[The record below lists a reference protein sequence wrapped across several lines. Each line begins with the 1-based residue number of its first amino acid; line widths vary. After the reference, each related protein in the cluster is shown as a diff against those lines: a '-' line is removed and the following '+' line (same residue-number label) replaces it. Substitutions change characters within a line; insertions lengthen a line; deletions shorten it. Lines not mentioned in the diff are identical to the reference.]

1 MAIVY
6 AETNELAEVGDIIF
20 GDVPNM
26 APFKMECGT
35 PIYSPNFCFI
45 ACEDDDLSNTYKLTP
60 IEVNEEV
67 ITPLNEYIGSFTNG
81 DVINTISMPDTQN
94 IAFFSGNEK
103 ERVEDILTL
112 AKVAYTDSQFKYF
125 VSEFLVG
132 LHHIGQRFDTVE
144 WVKPLPIG
152 NEDSTAE
159 MLWGYLISLLTS
171 NKILAIETNGF
182 TGYTLNELK
191 QKVYARTVTFSV
203 DNDDTSTVTF
213 NFEWLVSNTDTTIKG
228 ATVHL
233 DGKQDLLLIPGPEW
247 DDPIRSSITVFRSM
261 LGEFLSLDAAT
272 QALRFDLIDL
282 RKPEYKNLL
291 PFINMLKDRPK

>member
-20 GDVPNM
+20 GDVPSM
-26 APFKMECGT
+26 GPFKMECGT
-35 PIYSPNFCFI
+35 LIYSPNFCFV

-81 DVINTISMPDTQN
+81 NAINTISMPDTSN
-94 IAFFSGNEK
+94 AAFSSGNEI
-103 ERVEDILTL
+103 ERIEDILTL
-112 AKVAYTDSQFKYF
+112 AKVAYTASQFKYF
-125 VSEFLVG
+125 ASDFVAG

-144 WVKPLPIG
+144 WVMPLSTG
-152 NEDSTAE
+152 NEENTAE
-159 MLWGYLISLLTS
+159 MLWGLLINLLTS
-171 NKILAIETNGF
+171 NKILAIETDGF

-191 QKVYARTVTFSV
+191 QKVYARTVTFSI

-213 NFEWLVSNTDTTIKG
+213 NFEWVVSNTETTIK
-228 ATVHL
+228 AMAVHL
-233 DGKQDLLLIPGPEW
+233 DGKQDILLIPGPEW
-247 DDPIRSSITVFRSM
+247 DDPSRSSITVFRSM
-261 LGEFLSLDAAT
+261 LAEFLSIDAVT

-282 RKPEYKNLL
+282 RKPEHKNLL